1 MKQINIQAV
10 VNTYK
15 SVSAIKRNQET
26 IMLDYAIEAN
36 KDFVEYIL
44 KPAKGIIN
52 GIISANYEGAIDKV
66 NNGELALLDAI
77 KRAKSDAKFK
87 KEASNIGLSLQ
98 DATDLIKLYFSA
110 VSIDGIALKKVNE
123 YKVDEDG
130 NYILTE
136 DGKRI
141 ITSSWYEYKE
151 ITASN
156 ASAIVTACL
165 KRMRYE
171 AIHEIS
177 HVEGWNVK
185 KVGK

>member
-1 MKQINIQAV
+1 MKQININAV

-15 SVSAIKRNQET
+15 SVSAIKRNQER
-26 IMLDYAIEAN
+26 IMGEYIIEAK
-36 KDFVEYIL
+36 KDFVEFVL
-44 KPAKGIIN
+44 KPAKEIIN
-52 GIISANYEGAIDKV
+52 GVISANYEGAIEKV

-98 DATDLIKLYFSA
+98 DASELVRLYFPA
-110 VSIDGIALKKVNE
+110 VSIDGVALKKVNE
-123 YKVDEDG
+123 YKTDEDG
-130 NYILTE
+130 NFVTDE
-136 DGKRI
+136 DGKKI
-141 ITSSWYEYKE
+141 VVASWYDYKE

-156 ASAIVTACL
+156 ASAIISACL

-171 AIHEIS
+171 AIHELAHIS
-177 HVEGWNVK
+177 DWNIK